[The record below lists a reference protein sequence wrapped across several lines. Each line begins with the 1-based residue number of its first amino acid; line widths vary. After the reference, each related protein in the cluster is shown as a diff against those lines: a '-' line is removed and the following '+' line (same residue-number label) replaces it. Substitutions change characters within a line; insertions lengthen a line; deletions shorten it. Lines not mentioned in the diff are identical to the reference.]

1 MVDLRQLAPKAGT
14 QHARPP
20 LGAAPRTAPDGI
32 PMTREGWTN
41 IAIPAELAADIK
53 RLHVPDRAKSVQAYV
68 TFWARLGCIVDT
80 ALADSEASDVAG
92 RIIDALKAMEK
103 RA

>member
-1 MVDLRQLAPKAGT
+1 
-14 QHARPP
+14 
-20 LGAAPRTAPDGI
+20 
-32 PMTREGWTN
+32 MTREGWTN
-41 IAIPAELAADIK
+41 IAIPTELADDIK
-53 RLHVPDRAKSVQAYV
+53 RLHVPSRAKSVQAYV